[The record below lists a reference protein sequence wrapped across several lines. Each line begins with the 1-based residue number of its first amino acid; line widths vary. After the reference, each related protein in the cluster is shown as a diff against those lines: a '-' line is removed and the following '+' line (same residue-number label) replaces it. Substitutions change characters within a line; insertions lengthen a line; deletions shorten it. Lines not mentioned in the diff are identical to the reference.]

1 MDFTEKSETEL
12 AGIVNQAE
20 QTYDRLRGR
29 NLALDMTRGKP
40 APDQLAL
47 SDAMLSIVGPGETD
61 GDDGTD
67 YRNYGILA
75 GIPEARAFFATYM
88 EVEPSEVI
96 VGGNSSLTLMYDA
109 MAGGMMFG
117 MPTGQQDGGAPWK
130 DQGKVKFICPV
141 PGYDRHFAICERLGL
156 EMISVEMTPE
166 GPDMDAVEALVAD
179 DAAIKGMWCV
189 PKYSNPTGETY
200 SDATV
205 ERLAA
210 MKVAAPD
217 FRIFW
222 DNAYAVHHLGNGP
235 ATVMNLLSAC
245 KAAGDPDRVLMFG
258 STSKI
263 TIAGAG
269 VAVLAASESNIADAL
284 KKMFYSSIGPD
295 KINQLRHV
303 RFFGDMDGVLAHM
316 DKQAA
321 LIAPK
326 FACVNDALERHLG
339 GKGIATWTKPE
350 GGYFVSVDVLDGCAS
365 EIIKLA
371 GTAGVKLTP
380 AGSTY
385 PYGNDP
391 HDRNIRIAPTMP
403 GVDEIKTAM
412 EVFCACVELV
422 SARKLND
429 GD

>member
-1 MDFTEKSETEL
+1 MDLTEKNAAEL
-12 AGIVNQAE
+12 AEIINQSE
-20 QTYDRLRGR
+20 KTYDRLRGR

-40 APDQLAL
+40 APDQLTL
-47 SDAMLSIVGPGETD
+47 SDAMLTIVGPGETE

-75 GIPEARAFFATYM
+75 GIPEARAFFAEYM
-88 EVEPSEVI
+88 EVEPGEVI
-96 VGGNSSLTLMYDA
+96 VGGNSSLTMMYDA
-109 MAGGMMFG
+109 MAGGIMFG
-117 MPTGQQDGGAPWK
+117 MPTGQQDGASPWK
-130 DQGKVKFICPV
+130 DQGTVKFICPV

-156 EMISVEMTPE
+156 EMISVEMTPD
-166 GPDMDAVEALVAD
+166 GPDMDAVEALLAD
-179 DAAIKGMWCV
+179 DASIKGMWCV
-189 PKYSNPTGETY
+189 PKYSNPSGETY

-205 ERLAA
+205 QRLAA
-210 MKVAAPD
+210 MNVAASD

-235 ATVMNLLSAC
+235 AELMNLLSAC
-245 KAAGDPDRVLMFG
+245 KAAGNSDRVLMFG

-263 TIAGAG
+263 THAGAG
-269 VAVLAASESNIADAL
+269 VAVLAASETNVTDAL

-295 KINQLRHV
+295 KINQLRHL
-303 RFFGDMDGVLAHM
+303 RFFGDMDGLLAHM

-326 FACVNDALERHLG
+326 FAAVNDALERNLG
-339 GKGIATWTKPE
+339 GTGIAAWTKPE

-371 GTAGVKLTP
+371 GAAGVKLTP
-380 AGSTY
+380 AGATY

-391 HDRNIRIAPTMP
+391 HDRNIRLAPTMP
-403 GVDEIKTAM
+403 AVDEIETAM

-422 SARKLND
+422 SARKLCD
-429 GD
+429 SD